1 MSDHT
6 KKDNESD
13 SKLEDILSSIKGII
27 ENRSPISDEQS
38 SALIMDNEK
47 IADEAV
53 LELTSVVNSAS
64 KNSPADSSDAL
75 ISSEAQ
81 EKAEIEFRK
90 YAESISGAEL
100 KEDQVGAL
108 DDRVDQIMRPL
119 IKDWLDN
126 NLPRIVEKVVSKEIK
141 RIVPKT

>member
-38 SALIMDNEK
+38 SALIMDDEK

-90 YAESISGAEL
+90 YAESISGTEL
-100 KEDQVGAL
+100 KEDPVGSL